1 MIKRSLV
8 VILLGM
14 LIVPLQAQVLSDA
27 ELLNRLAVEPPTVTP
42 QPAQRS
48 SKSNG
53 TVIGPIRD
61 PKTGVR
67 GAIINN
73 RGDSSRARW
82 RINRNRTAYK
92 RIQIEAWPNAD
103 EVGETFR
110 RDHYWFSE
118 NNFWESDSN
127 SKKVSY
133 DAWTHDSSNRVR
145 RSLVVSCIH
154 DPDTIGGK
162 RIKLFTTSH
171 QPVNMLGRPTRVWL
185 DVGTGTKTE
194 VKGTV
199 SNVYVGNVHIDLT
212 IEQARPIIERMRKAN
227 WIAVTIQTV
236 QGLIPHTTRYNLK
249 GFSAA
254 SANTTAACYY

>member
-1 MIKRSLV
+1 MIKPSLV
-8 VILLGM
+8 LILLSM
-14 LIVPLQAQVLSDA
+14 LVVPLQAQVLSDE
-27 ELLNRLAVEPPTVTP
+27 ELLQKSTVEPTSPVVTR
-42 QPAQRS
+42 RS
-48 SKSNG
+48 SANENG
-53 TVIGPIRD
+53 SVIGPIRD
-61 PKTGVR
+61 PKTGIR

-73 RGDSSRARW
+73 RGDSPRARW
-82 RINRNRTAYK
+82 RINRNRTAYT
-92 RIQIEAWPNAD
+92 RIQIEAWPNAN

-118 NNFWESDSN
+118 NNFWESDDN
-127 SKKVSY
+127 SKKASF
-133 DAWTHDSSNRVR
+133 DTWTHDSSNRIR
-145 RSLVVSCIH
+145 RSLVVSCMH

-185 DVGTGTKTE
+185 DVGNGKEIE
-194 VKGTV
+194 VQGTV

-236 QGLIPHTTRYNLK
+236 QGLVPHTTRYNLK